1 MPPGFNGLLWYALAV
16 SVAVALILSIV
27 LLCLTEQD
35 MILMWRMLYPRRGR
49 PSPVVVQ
56 HTMPIHGPDDPRCCL
71 DTIPLD
77 VAQRES

>member
-1 MPPGFNGLLWYALAV
+1 MPPEFNGLLWYALAV

-49 PSPVVVQ
+49 PAGC
-56 HTMPIHGPDDPRCCL
+56 GPAYNAHSRP
-71 DTIPLD
+71 
-77 VAQRES
+77 